1 VSVVRGSARD
11 ILSFC
16 KSN

>member
-1 VSVVRGSARD
+1 VRGSARD